1 MNFAIPI
8 KNYERLAL
16 PLLWLLTTFSRAD
29 VDAGGGITSGGSVQN
44 QSSIGSPVETG
55 GTSSATY
62 SLKSGMIEVLFTTS
76 QSPSSNSDADA
87 NGLPDAWETQNF
99 GRTGVEPLADADGD
113 GTTNIMEYVAGTDP
127 RSVASRFQ
135 PVGAYSGSLFTMPI
149 QTTTGRTYKV
159 WVSMDL
165 QSWTLRQAYT
175 GDSSLKTFTFDH
187 RTITSGP
194 LAPTTTSPRYF
205 FRVEVSQP

>member
-1 MNFAIPI
+1 MNFAISL

-76 QSPSSNSDADA
+76 QGPSSNPDADA
-87 NGLPDAWETQNF
+87 NGLPDAWESQNF

-113 GTTNIMEYVAGTDP
+113 GTTNVMEYVAGTDP
-127 RSVASRFQ
+127 RSAASRFQ
-135 PVGAYSGSLFTMPI
+135 PVGAYSASLFTMPI

-159 WVSMDL
+159 WVSTDL
-165 QSWTLRQAYT
+165 QSWTLRQTYS
-175 GDSSLKTFTFDH
+175 GDNSLKTFSFDH

-194 LAPTTTSPRYF
+194 LAPATESPRYF